1 MVVVR
6 VRETYDL
13 STVTNKM
20 TLIGIHTPS
29 PNLIKANFPGLLM
42 NCKYYRPLSADVAI
56 ACASMLPADP
66 LQVGTT
72 DGDIAP
78 EDMFNPILYKACTNE
93 SYSLLESRILGMV
106 VNNNGDVA
114 GASADIETSSAAP
127 SGTDEFACYYGLL
140 SDAHGWRHANPQ
152 AGLQMTGL
160 KPLVHEVLSNFVAFP
175 GTDSNIR
182 VPSDATNGV
191 TISPVNMR
199 GNAKPLP
206 RMPCTGFTSA
216 GLASS
221 ATTGFGTQTGIPGN
235 SQPSVAEFKT
245 MVGCIIIPP
254 SRLHELY
261 YRMTIVWNIEFTDIR
276 TIQEITNW
284 AGLEA
289 LDEYTYFRNYT
300 FSSESSKLLTS
311 SSEMADANVDLN
323 KVM

>member
-13 STVTNKM
+13 STQTSKM
-20 TLIGIHTPS
+20 TLIGLHTPS
-29 PNLIKANFPGLLM
+29 PNLVKANFPGLLM
-42 NCKYYRPLSADVAI
+42 NCKYYRPLSCDVAI

-66 LQVGTT
+66 LQVGTET
-72 DGDIAP
+72 GDVAP

-106 VNNNGDVA
+106 LQNNGDVA
-114 GASADIETSSAAP
+114 GASADIETNNAAP
-127 SGTDEFACYYGLL
+127 TGIDEFACYYALL

-152 AGLQMTGL
+152 AGLQMSGL
-160 KPLVHEVLSNFVAFP
+160 RPLVHEVLSNFVAVPGYDVGVFP
-175 GTDSNIR
+175 TADSN
-182 VPSDATNGV
+182 
-191 TISPVNMR
+191 PVNLTAKQMR

-206 RMPCTGFTSA
+206 RMPCTSFTQA
-216 GLASS
+216 GLSASS
-221 ATTGFGTQTGIPGN
+221 DAGFGSTTGVPGN
-235 SQPSVAEFKT
+235 SQVNVNEFKT

-254 SRLHELY
+254 SRLHQLY
-261 YRMTIVWNIEFTDIR
+261 YRMTVVWNLEFTEIR

-289 LDEYTYFRNYT
+289 ADEYTYFRNYT
-300 FSSESSKLLTS
+300 VGSESKLLGS
-311 SSEMADANVDLN
+311 KSEMADANVDLN